1 MRTVQ
6 QADND
11 VMQLRACEITIVVT
25 VVIAVGCRTAPK
37 PPAGC
42 ESESRSRR
50 ATMIRQVAGDTAA
63 AAAAHSI
70 RAAYSSLTEPFAYLR
85 AWESGIVEKR
95 VIGRSRGEL
104 PPICADRPTLDVAA
118 LEEYARRIS
127 KSEAS
132 PAGIRLCIDG
142 EDARSSVHEV
152 IESAHCRIDV
162 LMYLWG
168 SDTIGWEVAR
178 HLAAKA
184 GPNLPVRVLVDGG
197 GNLLQGEPK
206 EATTAEVNAAVCWL
220 AAQPC
225 VTVIRTRD
233 PCYRL
238 DHRKLVVA
246 DGCIAWSGG
255 RNFVDAAFFEA
266 HDLTYTVT
274 GPLAGQMASLFD
286 DYWERQGG
294 TPNQSKPTIAEP
306 TDPNAKARI
315 VRTTPTERAIA
326 KILYDAVIF
335 AQHHVYAENPY
346 FSDNHLIGLLIKA
359 RRRGVDVRVV
369 LTLHSDSKIFDR
381 SNRVIANRLLAAGIR
396 VYLYPGMTH
405 AKALAVDG
413 VWAYTGTGNFDN
425 LSLRHNRELGLAINE
440 GPVIGELEERLFLAD
455 MQDEWELTEPL
466 PVGPLDYLAEF
477 LASTFT

>member
-1 MRTVQ
+1 M
-6 QADND
+6 ADND
-11 VMQLRACEITIVVT
+11 GMQLRAWPFSILGT
-25 VVIAVGCRTAPK
+25 VLLAVGCRMTPT

-42 ESESRSRR
+42 ESASMSRR
-50 ATMIRQVAGDTAA
+50 GTFIRQVAADTRAA
-63 AAAAHSI
+63 AADHPI
-70 RAAYSSLTEPFAYLR
+70 RAGYSSLTEPFAYFR
-85 AWESGIVEKR
+85 AWESGLVEKR
-95 VIGRSRGEL
+95 TFGKRRGEL
-104 PPICADRPTLDVAA
+104 PPICPDRPTLDVAA
-118 LEEYARRIS
+118 LEEYSRRIA

-132 PAGIRLCIDG
+132 PAAVRLCIDG
-142 EDARSSVHEV
+142 EDARCALHEV
-152 IESAHCRIDV
+152 IDGAQCRLDV

-184 GPNLPVRVLVDGG
+184 GPNLPVRVLIDGG

-206 EATTAEVNAAVCWL
+206 EASTAEVNAAVCWL

-225 VTVIRTRD
+225 VSVIRTRD
-233 PCYRL
+233 PWFRL

-246 DGCIAWSGG
+246 DGCVAWSGG
-255 RNFVDAAFFEA
+255 RNFVDSAFFKA
-266 HDLTYTVT
+266 HDLTYTVR
-274 GPLAGQMASLFD
+274 GPLAGEMADLFENF
-286 DYWERQGG
+286 WRGQGG
-294 TPNQSKPTIAEP
+294 APSDYQPPKSPPDQA
-306 TDPNAKARI
+306 NAQARV

-326 KILYDAVIF
+326 KILYDAVLYSR
-335 AQHHVYAENPY
+335 HHVYAENPY
-346 FSDNHLIGLLIKA
+346 FSDNHMIGLLVQA
-359 RRRGVDVRVV
+359 RRRGADVRVV
-369 LTLHSDSKIFDR
+369 LTLDSDSTIFDR
-381 SNRVIANRLLAAGIR
+381 SNRVIANRLLAAGVR

-425 LSLRHNRELGLAINE
+425 LSLRHNRELGLAIND
-440 GPVIGELEERLFLAD
+440 GPIIGELEERLFLAD